1 MIVISD
7 LLVAAISGI
16 IALSGVIVGAKIQ
29 SKDSE
34 RKERKRRIIDA
45 YADIFKWY
53 YANLIDRDSKENW
66 LMLVSS
72 VERAMLLCSEDS
84 AKVMQRVFVTLSKY
98 PPDVKEMSEV
108 LELLRE
114 SAKKE
119 MGDDKRE

>member
-1 MIVISD
+1 MISD

-72 VERAMLLCSEDS
+72 VERAMLLCSKDS
-84 AKVMQRVFVTLSKY
+84 AEVMQRVFVTLSKY
-98 PPDVKEMSEV
+98 PPDVKEMSES